1 MLLNNCKKI
10 IISIVFVA
18 CTVTLFAETKD
29 LSVRFLDKA
38 NEAFEENNIEDA
50 YKYVNQA
57 LAVAKDKESQ
67 ANVLYFAQTVYSVKL
82 QTLLEKYDDITFI
95 DIQMN
100 LEKYPNV
107 ENTKIKKLIKQIETE
122 QANIAKAA
130 EKAEVQAQ
138 RKIEAERFE
147 AQQESLEAQTQ
158 AMKEQAD
165 ALKQQAEDNKQSQEA
180 LTEAII
186 KQAEDTKT
194 TQAEIKNAL
203 ETGLKDMGNAL
214 TESTKEQAE
223 ALKQQITTQAEL
235 KNALETS
242 LKDMGNAFTESA
254 KEQKRSTKVIAFA
267 VIGIAI
273 IILIVVLLIIVIVR
287 HGIKQQKIQQEQ
299 YVQAFKMLAATQ
311 NQTNRIMLG
320 GAVDLYGQGNLRIA
334 GSSTWAPAQALPDV
348 PYTEQDEEE
357 LKQLAIKC
365 EEIGQK
371 IDSVTG
377 RKNNSKNVSEI
388 VYKLSIQLGL
398 PQGLAMLNFCA
409 SMIYDAGF
417 LGIDPDLLS
426 STTLSEEEKE
436 AMKEHVNLAEKYLS
450 FVPKKYWSVF
460 EDAAMKHHEN
470 IDGTGYPK
478 GLKGDEI
485 PQIARLIRVAESYV
499 SLSSRRSYRGAMDKE
514 SAVAALREQ
523 ENLYDKDVVDVL
535 EQIV

>member
-18 CTVTLFAETKD
+18 CTVTLFAATTD

-82 QTLLEKYDDITFI
+82 QNLLEKYDDMAFI

-122 QANIAKAA
+122 QINLEKAA
-130 EKAEVQAQ
+130 EKADLEAQ
-138 RKIEAERFE
+138 RQIEKERFE
-147 AQQESLEAQTQ
+147 AQQESMEAQAQ
-158 AMKEQAD
+158 AMKDQAE
-165 ALKQQAEDNKQSQEA
+165 AIKQQAEA
-180 LTEAII
+180 A
-186 KQAEDTKT
+186 KT
-194 TQAEIKNAL
+194 TQAEFKNAL
-203 ETGLKDMGNAL
+203 ETGLKDMG
-214 TESTKEQAE
+214 T
-223 ALKQQITTQAEL
+223 
-235 KNALETS
+235 
-242 LKDMGNAFTESA
+242 AFTESA

-348 PYTEQDEEE
+348 PYTEEDEEE

-371 IDSVTG
+371 IDSATG

-409 SMIYDAGF
+409 AMIYDAGF

-426 STTLSEEEKE
+426 STTLSDEEKE
-436 AMKEHVNLAEKYLS
+436 AMKEHVNLAEKYLN

>member
-10 IISIVFVA
+10 ILSIVFVA
-18 CTVTLFAETKD
+18 CTVTLFAATTD

-67 ANVLYFAQTVYSVKL
+67 ANVLYFAQTVYSIKL
-82 QTLLEKYDDITFI
+82 QNLLEKYDDMGFI

-122 QANIAKAA
+122 QINLEKAA
-130 EKAEVQAQ
+130 EKADLEAQ
-138 RKIEAERFE
+138 RQIEKERFE
-147 AQQESLEAQTQ
+147 AQQESMEAQAQ
-158 AMKEQAD
+158 AMKDQAE
-165 ALKQQAEDNKQSQEA
+165 AIKQQAEV
-180 LTEAII
+180 
-186 KQAEDTKT
+186 TKT
-194 TQAEIKNAL
+194 TQAEFKNAL
-203 ETGLKDMGNAL
+203 ETGLKDMG
-214 TESTKEQAE
+214 T
-223 ALKQQITTQAEL
+223 
-235 KNALETS
+235 
-242 LKDMGNAFTESA
+242 AFTESA

-348 PYTEQDEEE
+348 PYTEEDEEE

-371 IDSVTG
+371 IDSATG

-409 SMIYDAGF
+409 AMIYDAGF

-426 STTLSEEEKE
+426 STTLSDEEKE
-436 AMKEHVNLAEKYLS
+436 AMKEHVNLAEKYLN

>member
-10 IISIVFVA
+10 LFSIIILA
-18 CTVTLFAETKD
+18 CSVTLFAATTD

-38 NEAFEENNIEDA
+38 NEAFEDNNIEDA

-82 QTLLEKYDDITFI
+82 QNLLGNYDEMAFI

-107 ENTKIKKLIKQIETE
+107 ENTKIKKLMKQIETE

-165 ALKQQAEDNKQSQEA
+165 AFKQQIEV
-180 LTEAII
+180 
-186 KQAEDTKT
+186 TKT
-194 TQAEIKNAL
+194 TQAEFKNAL
-203 ETGLKDMGNAL
+203 ETG
-214 TESTKEQAE
+214 
-223 ALKQQITTQAEL
+223 
-235 KNALETS
+235 

-273 IILIVVLLIIVIVR
+273 IILIVVILIIVIVR
-287 HGIKQQKIQQEQ
+287 HGIKQQKIQQEN

-348 PYTEQDEEE
+348 PYTEEDEEE

-371 IDSVTG
+371 IDSATG

-409 SMIYDAGF
+409 AMIYDAGF
-417 LGIDPDLLS
+417 LGIAPDLLS

-450 FVPKKYWSVF
+450 FVPKKYWNVF

>member
-10 IISIVFVA
+10 ILSIVFVA
-18 CTVTLFAETKD
+18 CTVTLFAATTD

-82 QTLLEKYDDITFI
+82 QNLLEKYDDMGFI

-122 QANIAKAA
+122 QINLEKAA
-130 EKAEVQAQ
+130 EKADLEAQ
-138 RKIEAERFE
+138 RQIEKERFE
-147 AQQESLEAQTQ
+147 AQQESMEAQAQ
-158 AMKEQAD
+158 AMKDQAE
-165 ALKQQAEDNKQSQEA
+165 AIKQQAE
-180 LTEAII
+180 I
-186 KQAEDTKT
+186 TKS
-194 TQAEIKNAL
+194 TQAEFKNAL
-203 ETGLKDMGNAL
+203 ETGLKDMG
-214 TESTKEQAE
+214 T
-223 ALKQQITTQAEL
+223 
-235 KNALETS
+235 
-242 LKDMGNAFTESA
+242 AFTESA

-348 PYTEQDEEE
+348 PYTEEDEEE

-371 IDSVTG
+371 IDSATG

-409 SMIYDAGF
+409 AMIYDAGF

-426 STTLSEEEKE
+426 STTLSDEEKE
-436 AMKEHVNLAEKYLS
+436 AMKEHVNLAEKYLN

>member
-10 IISIVFVA
+10 LFSIIFVA
-18 CTVTLFAETKD
+18 CSVTLFAATTD

-38 NEAFEENNIEDA
+38 NEAFEDNNIEDA

-82 QTLLEKYDDITFI
+82 QNLLEKYDDMSFI

-107 ENTKIKKLIKQIETE
+107 ENTKIKKLMKQIETE

-165 ALKQQAEDNKQSQEA
+165 AIKQQAEDTKQSQEA
-180 LTEAII
+180 LKEAII
-186 KQAEDTKT
+186 KQAEVTQT
-194 TQAEIKNAL
+194 TQAEFKNAL
-203 ETGLKDMGNAL
+203 ETG
-214 TESTKEQAE
+214 
-223 ALKQQITTQAEL
+223 
-235 KNALETS
+235 

-287 HGIKQQKIQQEQ
+287 HGLKQQKIQQEQ

-320 GAVDLYGQGNLRIA
+320 GAVDIYGQGNLRIA
-334 GSSTWAPAQALPDV
+334 GTSTWAPAQALPDV
-348 PYTEQDEEE
+348 TFTEEDEEE

-371 IDSVTG
+371 IDSATG

-409 SMIYDAGF
+409 AMIYDAGF

-426 STTLSEEEKE
+426 STTLTEEEKE

-450 FVPKKYWSVF
+450 FVPKKYWNVF

>member
-10 IISIVFVA
+10 LFSIIILA
-18 CTVTLFAETKD
+18 CSVTLFAATTD

-38 NEAFEENNIEDA
+38 NEAFEDNNIEDA

-82 QTLLEKYDDITFI
+82 QNLLGNYDEMAFI

-165 ALKQQAEDNKQSQEA
+165 AFKQQIEV
-180 LTEAII
+180 
-186 KQAEDTKT
+186 TKT
-194 TQAEIKNAL
+194 TQAEFKNAL
-203 ETGLKDMGNAL
+203 ETG
-214 TESTKEQAE
+214 
-223 ALKQQITTQAEL
+223 
-235 KNALETS
+235 

-287 HGIKQQKIQQEQ
+287 HGIKQQKIQQEN

-320 GAVDLYGQGNLRIA
+320 GAVDLYGKGNLRIA

-348 PYTEQDEEE
+348 PYTEEDEEE

-409 SMIYDAGF
+409 AMIYDAGF

>member
-180 LTEAII
+180 LKKVII

-194 TQAEIKNAL
+194 TQAEFKNAL
-203 ETGLKDMGNAL
+203 ETGLKDM
-214 TESTKEQAE
+214 S
-223 ALKQQITTQAEL
+223 
-235 KNALETS
+235 
-242 LKDMGNAFTESA
+242 NAFTESA

-267 VIGIAI
+267 IIGIAI

-348 PYTEQDEEE
+348 PYTEEDEEE

-450 FVPKKYWSVF
+450 FIPKKYWSVF

>member
-10 IISIVFVA
+10 LFSIIILA
-18 CTVTLFAETKD
+18 CSVTLFAATTD

-38 NEAFEENNIEDA
+38 NLAFEDNNIEDA

-82 QTLLEKYDDITFI
+82 QNLLGNYDEMAFI

-165 ALKQQAEDNKQSQEA
+165 AFKQQIEV
-180 LTEAII
+180 
-186 KQAEDTKT
+186 TKT
-194 TQAEIKNAL
+194 TQAEFKNAL
-203 ETGLKDMGNAL
+203 ETG
-214 TESTKEQAE
+214 
-223 ALKQQITTQAEL
+223 
-235 KNALETS
+235 

-287 HGIKQQKIQQEQ
+287 HGIKQQKIQQEN

-348 PYTEQDEEE
+348 PYTEEDEEE

-371 IDSVTG
+371 IDSATG

-409 SMIYDAGF
+409 AMIYDAGF

>member
-10 IISIVFVA
+10 LFSIIILA
-18 CTVTLFAETKD
+18 CSVTLFAATTD

-38 NEAFEENNIEDA
+38 NLAFEDNNIEDA

-82 QTLLEKYDDITFI
+82 QNLLGNYDEMAFI

-107 ENTKIKKLIKQIETE
+107 ENTKIKKLMKQIETE

-165 ALKQQAEDNKQSQEA
+165 AFKQQIEV
-180 LTEAII
+180 
-186 KQAEDTKT
+186 TKT
-194 TQAEIKNAL
+194 TQAEFKNAL
-203 ETGLKDMGNAL
+203 ETG
-214 TESTKEQAE
+214 
-223 ALKQQITTQAEL
+223 
-235 KNALETS
+235 

-273 IILIVVLLIIVIVR
+273 IILIVVLLIIVLVR
-287 HGIKQQKIQQEQ
+287 HGIKQQKIQQEN

-320 GAVDLYGQGNLRIA
+320 GAVDLYGKGNLRIA

-348 PYTEQDEEE
+348 PYTEEDEEE

-371 IDSVTG
+371 IDSATG

-409 SMIYDAGF
+409 AMIYDAGF

>member
-10 IISIVFVA
+10 LFSIVILA
-18 CTVTLFAETKD
+18 CSVTLFAATTD

-38 NEAFEENNIEDA
+38 NEAFEDNNIEDA

-82 QTLLEKYDDITFI
+82 QNLLGNYDEMAFI

-107 ENTKIKKLIKQIETE
+107 ENTKIKKLMKQIETE

-165 ALKQQAEDNKQSQEA
+165 AFKQQIEV
-180 LTEAII
+180 
-186 KQAEDTKT
+186 TKT
-194 TQAEIKNAL
+194 TQAEFKNAL
-203 ETGLKDMGNAL
+203 ETG
-214 TESTKEQAE
+214 
-223 ALKQQITTQAEL
+223 
-235 KNALETS
+235 

-273 IILIVVLLIIVIVR
+273 IILIVVLLIIVLVR
-287 HGIKQQKIQQEQ
+287 HGIKQQKIQQEN

-320 GAVDLYGQGNLRIA
+320 GAVDLYGKGNLRIA

-348 PYTEQDEEE
+348 PYTEEDEEE

-371 IDSVTG
+371 IDSATG

-409 SMIYDAGF
+409 AMIYDAGF

-426 STTLSEEEKE
+426 STTLSEEEKK